1 MQNSLNDS
9 YTVMGYDLTVGRRL
23 AVERPVFAFS
33 GEQRISTVAL
43 EDQFGLKRID
53 TILDM

>member
-23 AVERPVFAFS
+23 AVERLVFDFR
-33 GEQRISTVAL
+33 GEQRLYITAAKLSTVAL
-43 EDQFGLKRID
+43 EDQFGLK
-53 TILDM
+53 